1 MKSNF
6 SLSIF
11 LLLFFLFSQSS
22 SLQSQNY
29 RTAEAYISDFEKNES
44 YVIQSLTEYSSAII
58 NDDKASRVQATLED
72 IYSRLGNINTII
84 IKNGKGY
91 LGDVSLRDA
100 FLKMNRRTIMLLKNN
115 TLKVTGYETEKN
127 LSYPE
132 IFSVFETRKSEIINY
147 YSAIVDYTNAKRRFS
162 KRNNLT
168 QGRYFSKRNIFEYDA
183 HQSLMF
189 FKINVLDAKL
199 CDLLSTTDDKNVIQC
214 VSYLNQVCRES
225 LIETDE
231 YKNVNIDQSLNN
243 ANNDLITFLLA
254 QNETLLPL
262 YTDYIQTLSDFNNT
276 KESLQKNEND
286 NIEKYNEKVRQ
297 LNVTKNKFID
307 SFAAIQNQK
316 KELIDNWLKIK
327 QNYLK
332 KNL

>member
-1 MKSNF
+1 MKSNL

-11 LLLFFLFSQSS
+11 LLLFFLQATSS
-22 SLQSQNY
+22 HAQRY

-58 NDDKASRVQATLED
+58 NDEKASRVQATLED
-72 IYSRLGNINTII
+72 IYNRLGNINTII
-84 IKNGKGY
+84 TKNGKGY

-225 LIETDE
+225 LILTDE

-262 YTDYIQTLSDFNNT
+262 YADYIQTLSDFNNT
-276 KESLQKNEND
+276 KEALQKNEND

-297 LNVTKNKFID
+297 LDMTKNKFTD

>member
-1 MKSNF
+1 M
-6 SLSIF
+6 
-11 LLLFFLFSQSS
+11 LFFLQSS
-22 SLQSQNY
+22 SLRAQRY

-72 IYSRLGNINTII
+72 IYNRLGNINTII
-84 IKNGKGY
+84 TKNGKGY

-162 KRNNLT
+162 KKNNLT

-199 CDLLSTTDDKNVIQC
+199 CDLLSTTDDKNVMEC

-231 YKNVNIDQSLNN
+231 YKNVNVDQSLNN

-262 YTDYIQTLSDFNNT
+262 YADYIQTLSDFNNT
-276 KESLQKNEND
+276 KEALQKNEND

-297 LNVTKNKFID
+297 LDVTKNKFID

>member
-1 MKSNF
+1 MKSNL

-11 LLLFFLFSQSS
+11 LLLFFLQATSS
-22 SLQSQNY
+22 HAQRY

-58 NDDKASRVQATLED
+58 NDEKASRVQATLED
-72 IYSRLGNINTII
+72 IYNRLGNINTII
-84 IKNGKGY
+84 TKNGKGY

-199 CDLLSTTDDKNVIQC
+199 CDLLSTTDDKNVMQC

-225 LIETDE
+225 LILTDE

-262 YTDYIQTLSDFNNT
+262 YADYIQTLSDFNNT
-276 KESLQKNEND
+276 KEALQKNEND

-297 LNVTKNKFID
+297 LDMTKNKFTD

>member
-1 MKSNF
+1 MKSNL

-11 LLLFFLFSQSS
+11 LLLFFLQATSS
-22 SLQSQNY
+22 HAQRY

-58 NDDKASRVQATLED
+58 NDEKASRVQATLED
-72 IYSRLGNINTII
+72 IYNRLGNINTII
-84 IKNGKGY
+84 TKNGKGY

-100 FLKMNRRTIMLLKNN
+100 FLKMNSRTIMLLKNN

-225 LIETDE
+225 LILTDE

-262 YTDYIQTLSDFNNT
+262 YADYIQTLSDFNNT
-276 KESLQKNEND
+276 KEALQKNEND
-286 NIEKYNEKVRQ
+286 NVEKYNEKVRQ
-297 LNVTKNKFID
+297 LDMTKNKFTG

>member
-1 MKSNF
+1 MKSNL

-11 LLLFFLFSQSS
+11 LLLFFLQATSS
-22 SLQSQNY
+22 HAQRY

-58 NDDKASRVQATLED
+58 NDEKASRVQATLED
-72 IYSRLGNINTII
+72 IYNRLGNINTII
-84 IKNGKGY
+84 TKNGKGY

-100 FLKMNRRTIMLLKNN
+100 FLKMNSRTIMLLKNN

-225 LIETDE
+225 LILTDE

-262 YTDYIQTLSDFNNT
+262 YADYIQTLSDFNNT
-276 KESLQKNEND
+276 KEALQKNEND

-297 LNVTKNKFID
+297 LDMTKNKFTD

>member
-1 MKSNF
+1 M
-6 SLSIF
+6 
-11 LLLFFLFSQSS
+11 LFFLQSS
-22 SLQSQNY
+22 SLRAQRY

-72 IYSRLGNINTII
+72 IYNRLGNINTII
-84 IKNGKGY
+84 TKNGKGY

-231 YKNVNIDQSLNN
+231 YKNVNVDQSLNN

-262 YTDYIQTLSDFNNT
+262 YADYIQTLSDFNNT
-276 KESLQKNEND
+276 KEALQKNEND

-297 LNVTKNKFID
+297 LDVTKNKFID

>member
-1 MKSNF
+1 MKSNL

-11 LLLFFLFSQSS
+11 LLLFFLQSS
-22 SLQSQNY
+22 SLRAQRY

-72 IYSRLGNINTII
+72 IYNRLGNINTII
-84 IKNGKGY
+84 TKNGKGY

-162 KRNNLT
+162 KKNNLT

-231 YKNVNIDQSLNN
+231 YKNVNVDQSLNN

-262 YTDYIQTLSDFNNT
+262 YADYIQTLSDFNNT
-276 KESLQKNEND
+276 KEALQKNEND

-297 LNVTKNKFID
+297 LDVTKNKFID

>member
-1 MKSNF
+1 MKSNL

-11 LLLFFLFSQSS
+11 LLLFFLQSS
-22 SLQSQNY
+22 FLHAQSY

-72 IYSRLGNINTII
+72 IYNRLGKINTII
-84 IKNGKGY
+84 TKNGKGY

-100 FLKMNRRTIMLLKNN
+100 FLKMNRRTITLLKNN

-262 YTDYIQTLSDFNNT
+262 YTDYIQTLADFNNT
-276 KESLQKNEND
+276 KEALQKNEND

-297 LNVTKNKFID
+297 LDVTKNKFID